1 MCTREQVKLLS
12 AARSGDA
19 EGVLEAIEEGARV
32 NAGWP
37 ALIGYASGRNRIVRV
52 DERSRNHYTVN
63 VVAQN
68 CVRGQDRCP
77 AAATP

>member
-37 ALIGYASGRNRIVRV
+37 ALIKL
-52 DERSRNHYTVN
+52 
-63 VVAQN
+63 
-68 CVRGQDRCP
+68 
-77 AAATP
+77 